1 MIYCLISVQRPH
13 DSRNGAP
20 SGPLT
25 ELQLIRSN
33 DLLYLGARK
42 DAKANGVDSHGE
54 KIPDGETKVPQDV
67 RVTVDDSDSVVKNT
81 DEPSEREVID
91 SEKDPMLPV
100 GEKDNRN
107 ANSDENSQ
115 ETDSAPGKLSDR
127 ESTLLEEMEKYLES
141 NNVPVEDVK

>member
-1 MIYCLISVQRPH
+1 MKYCLISVQRPH

-20 SGPLT
+20 SGPVT

-33 DLLYLGARK
+33 DLLYLGAKK
-42 DAKANGVDSHGE
+42 DAKANGVDRHGE
-54 KIPDGETKVPQDV
+54 KIPDGETKVPEDF
-67 RVTVDDSDSVVKNT
+67 RVTVDDSDSVVKNN
-81 DEPSEREVID
+81 DEPNEMEVVE

-107 ANSDENSQ
+107 AISDENKQ
-115 ETDSAPGKLSDR
+115 ETVGLSDR